1 MAESVR
7 LPSWQQA
14 IVAKVN
20 TPESIAK
27 VIASLGVPS
36 VIALVLS
43 WGIAT
48 SLMNDVKEMRTD
60 HQLLAFYLRAT
71 CLNAADDESER
82 AACVPPSYLTS
93 STMDR

>member
-1 MAESVR
+1 MAEAVR
-7 LPSWQQA
+7 IPSWQRA
-14 IVAKVN
+14 IVSKIS
-20 TPESIAK
+20 TPESVAK
-27 VIASLGVPS
+27 AISALGVPS

-48 SLMNDVKEMRTD
+48 SLMSDVKDMRID

-71 CLNAADDESER
+71 CLNAADDEAER
-82 AACVPPSYLTS
+82 AACVPPSYLQS